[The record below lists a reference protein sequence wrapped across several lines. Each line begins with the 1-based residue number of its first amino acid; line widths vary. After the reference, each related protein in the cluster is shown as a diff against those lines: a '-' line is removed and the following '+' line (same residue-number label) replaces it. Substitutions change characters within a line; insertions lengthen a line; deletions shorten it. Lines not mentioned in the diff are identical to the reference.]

1 MWEARKVLSRMPVF
15 GSMLGLV
22 VACQVSKQEQP
33 YHTPGPPRTVTNPA
47 SPDHRD
53 SVLAYAHRLRYD
65 SLTHGA
71 ADRQRLAYFDSAA
84 GYRLGPLA
92 TIYPE
97 AGANQNADSALAGAG
112 RIIGRIES
120 DSAYGKLG
128 LSKGVNYVWVDS
140 LKTWGDT
147 GIGRAII
154 VPEEEGVRPVVLP
167 LFYMRNRGYSGT
179 RGPALARW
187 LFRPQDD
194 AAWLTCKEGGCCAV
208 GVSSSAGINIT
219 TGLY

>member
-1 MWEARKVLSRMPVF
+1 MWVSGGIVRGMVVF
-15 GSMLGLV
+15 GGLLGLV
-22 VACQVSKQEQP
+22 VACRVSKQEQP
-33 YHTPGPPRTVTNPA
+33 YHTPGPPSTVTNAA
-47 SPDHRD
+47 SPDQRD
-53 SVLAYAHRLRYD
+53 SVLVYARRLRYD

-71 ADRQRLAYFDSAA
+71 ADRQRLTTFDSAT
-84 GYRLGPLA
+84 GYHVGPLA

-97 AGANQNADSALAGAG
+97 QGANQNVDEDLGGTG

-120 DSAYGKLG
+120 DSAYAKLG

-140 LKTWGDT
+140 LKIYGDT

-154 VPEEEGVRPVVLP
+154 VPEAGAPPVVLP
-167 LFYMRNRGYSGT
+167 LFYMRNRGYGGT

-194 AAWLTCKEGGCCAV
+194 AAWVTCEDGGCCAV
-208 GVSSSAGINIT
+208 GVASSAGLNRV